1 MFLLHALKRM
11 VLLILLLF
19 INPASTS
26 GFEFDHLIKKI
37 CLNQFKNQM
46 AINKTLPPKG
56 MAEYT
61 CNCFM
66 DKINNDLSIDNA
78 IKYCQVKASEKFFT
92 NKAKKQ

>member
-46 AINKTLPPKG
+46 AINKTLPPK
-56 MAEYT
+56 
-61 CNCFM
+61 
-66 DKINNDLSIDNA
+66 
-78 IKYCQVKASEKFFT
+78 
-92 NKAKKQ
+92 